1 MSTETGN
8 IIKYND
14 FHYGKGMIKVAKI
27 IKKKTALITSKS
39 LLLRFNFTEN
49 FFWIH
54 FESRAMTLWF
64 RPTQ

>member
-27 IKKKTALITSKS
+27 I
-39 LLLRFNFTEN
+39 RRN
-49 FFWIH
+49 
-54 FESRAMTLWF
+54 
-64 RPTQ
+64 